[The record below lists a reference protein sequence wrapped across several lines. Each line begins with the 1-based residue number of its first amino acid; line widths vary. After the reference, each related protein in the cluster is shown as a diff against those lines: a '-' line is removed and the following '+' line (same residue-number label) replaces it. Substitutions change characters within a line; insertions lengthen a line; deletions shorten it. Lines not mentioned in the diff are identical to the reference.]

1 MSRGYVKKEVYIKK
15 VLEKFNDVQ
24 KIKERN
30 KGNTS
35 GSCHDKGG
43 KVQQSSGVDVPK
55 RKA

>member
-43 KVQQSSGVDVPK
+43 KVQQSSGVDV
-55 RKA
+55 RK